1 MKAISI
7 LGSTGSVGV
16 TTLDVVGRFSDR
28 FRVVAMAAGR
38 NLDLLVE
45 QVKRFQPELVSVAT
59 PELARD
65 LATRLGTQRVTI
77 VHGLEGAIAV
87 ATHPAAKLVMSALVG
102 AMGLQPTLAAIRAG
116 KDIAFA
122 NKEVLVIA
130 GELITTAVRENR
142 VRLLPV
148 DSEHNAIFQCLE
160 GRGRESLK
168 RIILTASGGP
178 FREMAPEGFETITV
192 EQALKHPTWVM
203 GSKITID
210 SATLMNKGLEV
221 IEARW
226 LFGLKTA
233 EISVVIHPQ
242 SVIHSMVE
250 MIDGSVIAEM
260 AIPDMAIPVAYA
272 LAYPDRLPMTHLKP
286 LSLVENS
293 RLTFEEPDLRRFP
306 CLRLAYDA
314 LAAGN
319 TMTACLNAANEE
331 LVAGF
336 LAGRVRFTEIPRHIE
351 TVMNRHR
358 NTPART
364 IEDLLETDGWARASA
379 RELIG
384 ARPVA
389 A

>member
-16 TTLDVVGRFSDR
+16 TTLDVVGRFPDR

-38 NLDLLVE
+38 NLDLLTE
-45 QVKRFQPELVSVAT
+45 QVKRFRPELVSVAT
-59 PELARD
+59 PELARE
-65 LATRLGTQRVTI
+65 LATRLGPGRTTI
-77 VHGLEGAIAV
+77 MHGLEGAIAV
-87 ATHPAAKLVMSALVG
+87 ATHPEAKLVMSALVG
-102 AMGLQPTLAAIRAG
+102 AMGLQPTHAAIKAG

-130 GELITTAVRENR
+130 GQLITTAVREHQ

-148 DSEHNAIFQCLE
+148 DSEHNAVFQCLE

-178 FREMAPEGFETITV
+178 FRELPADKFESITV

-226 LFGLKTA
+226 LFDLHA
-233 EISVVIHPQ
+233 DQVSVVIHPQ

-272 LAYPDRLPMTHLKP
+272 LAYPERLPMTHLKP
-286 LSLVENS
+286 LSLAENP

-314 LAAGN
+314 LTAGN

-331 LVAGF
+331 LVASF
-336 LAGRVRFTEIPRHIE
+336 LAGRVRFTDIPRHIE
-351 TVMNRHR
+351 TVMQRHP
-358 NTPART
+358 NHAART
-364 IEDLLETDGWARASA
+364 IEDLLETDGWARAAA

>member
-38 NLDLLVE
+38 NLDLLTE
-45 QVKRFQPELVSVAT
+45 QVKRFHPELVSVAT
-59 PELARD
+59 PELARE
-65 LATRLGTQRVTI
+65 LARRLGAQRVTI

-87 ATHPAAKLVMSALVG
+87 ATHPEAKLLMSALVG
-102 AMGLQPTLAAIRAG
+102 AMGLQPTLAAIKAG

-130 GELITTAVRENR
+130 GELITTAVRDNR

-178 FREMAPEGFETITV
+178 FRELPAERFESITV
-192 EQALKHPTWVM
+192 EQAL

-226 LFGLKTA
+226 LFDLTA
-233 EISVVIHPQ
+233 AEVSVVIHPQ

-260 AIPDMAIPVAYA
+260 AVPDMAIPVAYA
-272 LAYPDRLPMTHLKP
+272 LAYPERLPMNHLKP
-286 LSLVENS
+286 LSLAENS
-293 RLTFEEPDLRRFP
+293 RLTFEEPDLQRFP
-306 CLRLAYDA
+306 CLRLAYEA

-336 LAGRVRFTEIPRHIE
+336 LAGRVGFMDIPRHIE
-351 TVMNRHR
+351 TVMRRHH
-358 NTPART
+358 NAPART
-364 IEDLLETDGWARASA
+364 IEDLLETDEWARASA

-384 ARPVA
+384 GRPVA

>member
-38 NLDLLVE
+38 NLDLLAE

-148 DSEHNAIFQCLE
+148 DSEHNAVFQCLE
-160 GRGRESLK
+160 GRGRDSLK

-226 LFGLKTA
+226 LFDLKAA
-233 EISVVIHPQ
+233 EVSVVIHPQ

-272 LAYPDRLPMTHLKP
+272 LAYPDRLLMTHLKP

-306 CLRLAYDA
+306 CLRLAYEA

-358 NTPART
+358 NSPART

>member
-59 PELARD
+59 PELSRD

-272 LAYPDRLPMTHLKP
+272 LAYPERLPMTHLKP

-336 LAGRVRFTEIPRHIE
+336 LAGRVRFMDIPRHIE
-351 TVMNRHR
+351 TVMNRHH
-358 NTPART
+358 NSAART
-364 IEDLLETDGWARASA
+364 LEDLLETDGWARATA
-379 RELIG
+379 RELIA

>member
-1 MKAISI
+1 MKTLSI

-16 TTLDVVGRFSDR
+16 TTLEVVSRFPDR
-28 FRVVAMAAGR
+28 FRVVALAAGR

-45 QVKRFQPELVSVAT
+45 QIVRFGPELVSVAT
-59 PELARD
+59 VD
-65 LATRLGTQRVTI
+65 LADELRARLGTRKVEI
-77 VHGLEGAIAV
+77 VHGLEGTCAV
-87 ATHPAAKLVMSALVG
+87 ATHPDAGLVMSALVG
-102 AMGLQPTLAAIRAG
+102 ALGLRPTLAAIQSG

-130 GELITTAVRENR
+130 GELVTRAVRER
-142 VRLLPV
+142 GVRLLPV
-148 DSEHNAIFQCLE
+148 DSEHNAIFQCLA
-160 GRGRESLK
+160 GRGREGLK

-178 FREMAPEGFETITV
+178 FRDLPAERFASVTV
-192 EQALKHPTWVM
+192 EQALNHPTWRM

-226 LFGLKTA
+226 LFGLQPD
-233 EISVVIHPQ
+233 EISIVIHPQ

-272 LAYPDRLPMTHLKP
+272 LAYPDRLPMPHLKT
-286 LSLVENS
+286 LSLAECA
-293 RLTFEEPDLRRFP
+293 RLTFEEPDFGRFP
-306 CLRLAYDA
+306 CLPLAFEA
-314 LAAGN
+314 LRAGA
-319 TMTACLNAANEE
+319 TMPACLNAANEE

-336 LAGRVRFTEIPRHIE
+336 LGGRARFVDIPRHLESIM
-351 TVMNRHR
+351 TLHPNS
-358 NTPART
+358 PAHT
-364 IEDLLETDGWARASA
+364 LEDLLETDAWARNQA
-379 RELIG
+379 RRLMGVHSE
-384 ARPVA
+384 A

>member
-1 MKAISI
+1 MKTISI

-16 TTLDVVGRFSDR
+16 TTLDVVGRFPER
-28 FRVVAMAAGR
+28 FRVAAMAAGR
-38 NLDLLVE
+38 NLDLLAK
-45 QVKRFQPELVSVAT
+45 QVARFHPELVSVAT
-59 PELARD
+59 PELARE
-65 LATRLGTQRVTI
+65 LETRLRGERVT
-77 VHGLEGAIAV
+77 VMHGLEGAIAV
-87 ATHPAAKLVMSALVG
+87 ATHHAAELVMSALVG
-102 AMGLQPTLAAIRAG
+102 AMGLTPTMAAIKAG

-130 GELITTAVRENR
+130 GELITAAVRENR

-178 FREMAPEGFETITV
+178 FRELAAEKFATITI
-192 EQALKHPTWVM
+192 EQALNHPTWRM

-226 LFGLKTA
+226 LFDLSA
-233 EISVVIHPQ
+233 AQVAVVIHPQ

-260 AIPDMAIPVAYA
+260 AIPDMAIPIAYA
-272 LAYPDRLPMTHLKP
+272 LAYPERLPLAHLRP
-286 LSLVENS
+286 LSFAENP
-293 RLTFEEPDLRRFP
+293 RLTFEEPDLTRFP
-306 CLRLAYDA
+306 CLRLAYEA
-314 LAAGN
+314 LEAGH
-319 TMTACLNAANEE
+319 TMPACLNAANEE

-336 LAGRVRFTEIPRHIE
+336 LAGRVRFVDIPRHLE
-351 TVMNRHR
+351 SVMSRHQ
-358 NTPART
+358 NAAART
-364 IEDLLETDGWARASA
+364 LEDLLETDSWGRARA

-384 ARPVA
+384 AKSA
-389 A
+389 AA

>member
-16 TTLDVVGRFSDR
+16 TTLDVAGRFADR

-38 NLDLLVE
+38 NLELLAA
-45 QVKRFQPELVSVAT
+45 QVKRFRPNLVSVAS
-59 PELARD
+59 PELARE
-65 LATRLGTQRVTI
+65 LRTRLGTFPVEI
-77 VHGLEGAIAV
+77 AHGLDGARAV
-87 ATHPAAKLVMSALVG
+87 AEHPEASLVVSAMVG
-102 AMGLQPTLAAIRAG
+102 ALGLRPTLAAIEAG

-130 GELITTAVRENR
+130 GDLVTRAARARGVK
-142 VRLLPV
+142 LLPV

-160 GRGRESLK
+160 GRAPGSVK

-178 FREMAPEGFETITV
+178 FRELPAERFSTITV
-192 EQALKHPTWVM
+192 EQALKHPTWRM
-203 GSKITID
+203 GDKITID
-210 SATLMNKGLEV
+210 SATMMNKGLEV
-221 IEARW
+221 IEAHW
-226 LFGLKTA
+226 LFGLGPA
-233 EISVVIHPQ
+233 QVSVVIHPQ

-286 LSLVENS
+286 LSFSECS
-293 RLTFEEPDLRRFP
+293 RLTFEEPDLARFP
-306 CLRLAYDA
+306 CLRLAYEA
-314 LAAGN
+314 LEAGG
-319 TMTACLNAANEE
+319 TMPACLNAANEE

-336 LAGRVRFTEIPRHIE
+336 LAGRVRFVDIARHVESI
-351 TVMNRHR
+351 MRRHA

-364 IEDLLETDGWARASA
+364 LEDLLEVDGWARAAA
-379 RELIG
+379 RELIELKG
-384 ARPVA
+384 AA

>member
-28 FRVVAMAAGR
+28 FRVAAMAAGS
-38 NLDLLVE
+38 NLDLLTE
-45 QVKRFQPELVSVAT
+45 QVKRFHPELVSVAT
-59 PELARD
+59 PELAHD
-65 LATRLGTQRVTI
+65 LSARLRGERVTI
-77 VHGLEGAIAV
+77 LHGLEGAIAV
-87 ATHPAAKLVMSALVG
+87 ATHPDAQLVMSALVG
-102 AMGLQPTLAAIRAG
+102 AMGLQPTLAAIKAG

-130 GELITTAVRENR
+130 GELITAAVRAHR

-160 GRGRESLK
+160 GRGRDSLK

-178 FREMAPEGFETITV
+178 FRELPADRFASITI
-192 EQALKHPTWVM
+192 EQALKHPTWKM

-226 LFGLKTA
+226 LFDLTA
-233 EISVVIHPQ
+233 AQVSVVIHPQ

-272 LAYPDRLPMTHLKP
+272 LAYPERLPMTHLKP
-286 LSLVENS
+286 LSLAENS
-293 RLTFEEPDLRRFP
+293 HLTFEEPDLSRFP
-306 CLRLAYDA
+306 CLSLAYEA
-314 LAAGN
+314 LAAGH
-319 TMTACLNAANEE
+319 TMPACLNAANEE

-336 LAGRVRFTEIPRHIE
+336 LAGRVSFVDIPRHLDA
-351 TVMNRHR
+351 VMRRHP
-358 NTPART
+358 NSPART
-364 IEDLLETDGWARASA
+364 IEDLLETDGWARAAA
-379 RELIG
+379 RELID
-384 ARPVA
+384 ARTVA

>member
-38 NLDLLVE
+38 NLDLLAE

-148 DSEHNAIFQCLE
+148 DSEHNAVFQCLE
-160 GRGRESLK
+160 GRGRDSLK

>member
-38 NLDLLVE
+38 NLDLLAG

-65 LATRLGTQRVTI
+65 LATRLGTQPVTI

-130 GELITTAVRENR
+130 GELITTAVRENH

-148 DSEHNAIFQCLE
+148 DSEHNAVFQCLE
-160 GRGRESLK
+160 GRGRESLR

-178 FREMAPEGFETITV
+178 FREMAADGFETITV

-226 LFGLKTA
+226 LFNLKAA

-358 NTPART
+358 NSPART

>member
-28 FRVVAMAAGR
+28 FHVAAMAAGS
-38 NLDLLVE
+38 NLDLLTE
-45 QVKRFQPELVSVAT
+45 QVKRFHPELVSVAT
-59 PELARD
+59 PELAHE
-65 LATRLGTQRVTI
+65 LAPRLRGERVTI
-77 VHGLEGAIAV
+77 LHGLEGAIAV
-87 ATHPAAKLVMSALVG
+87 ATHPDAQLVMSALVG
-102 AMGLQPTLAAIRAG
+102 AMGLQPTLAAIKAG

-130 GELITTAVRENR
+130 GELITAAVRAHQ

-160 GRGRESLK
+160 GRGRDSLK

-178 FREMAPEGFETITV
+178 FRELPADRFASITI
-192 EQALKHPTWVM
+192 EQALKHPTWKM

-226 LFGLKTA
+226 LFDLTA
-233 EISVVIHPQ
+233 AQVSVVIHPQ

-272 LAYPDRLPMTHLKP
+272 LAYPERLPMTHLKP
-286 LSLVENS
+286 LSLAENS
-293 RLTFEEPDLRRFP
+293 HLTFEEPDLSRFP
-306 CLRLAYDA
+306 CLSLAYEA
-314 LAAGN
+314 LAAGH
-319 TMTACLNAANEE
+319 TMPACLNAANEE

-336 LAGRVRFTEIPRHIE
+336 LAGRVRFVDIPRHLE
-351 TVMNRHR
+351 AVMGRHP
-358 NTPART
+358 NSPART
-364 IEDLLETDGWARASA
+364 IEDLLETDGWARAA
-379 RELIG
+379 TRELIG
-384 ARPVA
+384 ARTVA

>member
-16 TTLDVVGRFSDR
+16 TTLDVAARFSDR

-38 NLDLLVE
+38 NLDLLTE
-45 QVKRFQPELVSVAT
+45 QVKRFHPELVSVAT
-59 PELARD
+59 PELARE
-65 LATRLGTQRVTI
+65 LAARVGAQRVTI

-102 AMGLQPTLAAIRAG
+102 AMGLQPTLAAIKAG

-130 GELITTAVRENR
+130 GELITAAVRENR

-148 DSEHNAIFQCLE
+148 DSEHNAVFQCLE

-168 RIILTASGGP
+168 RVILTASGGP
-178 FREMAPEGFETITV
+178 FRELAADSFESITV
-192 EQALKHPTWVM
+192 EQALKHPTWRM

-226 LFGLKTA
+226 LFDLKAA
-233 EISVVIHPQ
+233 EVSVVIHPQ

-272 LAYPDRLPMTHLKP
+272 LAYPERLPMTHLKP

-293 RLTFEEPDLRRFP
+293 LLTFEEPDLRRFP
-306 CLRLAYDA
+306 CLRLAYEA
-314 LAAGN
+314 LAAGH
-319 TMTACLNAANEE
+319 TMPACLNAANEE

-336 LAGRVRFTEIPRHIE
+336 LAGRVRFMDIPRHIE
-351 TVMNRHR
+351 TVMQRHH
-358 NTPART
+358 NSAART
-364 IEDLLETDGWARASA
+364 IEDLLETDGWARAAA

>member
-1 MKAISI
+1 
-7 LGSTGSVGV
+7 
-16 TTLDVVGRFSDR
+16 
-28 FRVVAMAAGR
+28 VAM
-38 NLDLLVE
+38 
-45 QVKRFQPELVSVAT
+45 
-59 PELARD
+59 
-65 LATRLGTQRVTI
+65 
-77 VHGLEGAIAV
+77 
-87 ATHPAAKLVMSALVG
+87 HPDAKLVMSALVG
-102 AMGLQPTLAAIRAG
+102 AMGLQPTLAAINAG

-148 DSEHNAIFQCLE
+148 DSEHNAVFQCLE

-178 FREMAPEGFETITV
+178 FRDLPTDKFDSITV

-226 LFGLKTA
+226 LFDLKA
-233 EISVVIHPQ
+233 SQVSVVIHPQ

-272 LAYPDRLPMTHLKP
+272 LAYPERLPMTHLKP
-286 LSLVENS
+286 LSLAENS
-293 RLTFEEPDLRRFP
+293 HLTFEEPDLRRFP

-314 LAAGN
+314 LASGN
-319 TMTACLNAANEE
+319 TMPACLNAANEE
-331 LVAGF
+331 LVAAF
-336 LAGRVRFTEIPRHIE
+336 LAGRVRFTDIPRTIE
-351 TVMNRHR
+351 TVMGRHH
-358 NTPART
+358 NLPART
-364 IEDLLETDGWARASA
+364 LEDLLETDGWARAAA
-379 RELIG
+379 RELI
-384 ARPVA
+384 ASRAVA

>member
-16 TTLDVVGRFSDR
+16 TTLDVVRRFSDR
-28 FRVVAMAAGR
+28 FRVAAMAAGS
-38 NLDLLVE
+38 NLDLLTE
-45 QVKRFQPELVSVAT
+45 QVKRFHPELVSVAT
-59 PELARD
+59 PELAHE
-65 LATRLGTQRVTI
+65 LAARLRGERVTI
-77 VHGLEGAIAV
+77 VHSLEGAIAV
-87 ATHPAAKLVMSALVG
+87 ATHPDAQLVMSALVG
-102 AMGLQPTLAAIRAG
+102 AMGLQPTLAAIKAG

-130 GELITTAVRENR
+130 GELITAAVRANR

-160 GRGRESLK
+160 GRGRNFLK

-178 FREMAPEGFETITV
+178 FRELPAERFASITI
-192 EQALKHPTWVM
+192 EQALKHPTWKM

-226 LFGLKTA
+226 LFDLTA
-233 EISVVIHPQ
+233 AEVSVVIHPQ

-272 LAYPDRLPMTHLKP
+272 LAYPERLPMTHLKP
-286 LSLVENS
+286 LSLAENS
-293 RLTFEEPDLRRFP
+293 HLTFEEPDLSRFP
-306 CLRLAYDA
+306 CLGLAYEA
-314 LAAGN
+314 LAAGH
-319 TMTACLNAANEE
+319 TMPACLNAANEE

-336 LAGRVRFTEIPRHIE
+336 LAGRVRFVDIPRHLE
-351 TVMNRHR
+351 AVMRRHP
-358 NTPART
+358 NSPART
-364 IEDLLETDGWARASA
+364 IEDLLETDGWARAA
-379 RELIG
+379 TRELIG
-384 ARPVA
+384 ARTVA

>member
-38 NLDLLVE
+38 NLDLLAE

-65 LATRLGTQRVTI
+65 LATRLGAHSVTI

-148 DSEHNAIFQCLE
+148 DSEHNAVFQCLE

-178 FREMAPEGFETITV
+178 FRELAADGFEAITV
-192 EQALKHPTWVM
+192 AQALKHPTWVM

>member
-16 TTLDVVGRFSDR
+16 TTLDVVGRFSGR

-38 NLDLLVE
+38 NLDLLTE
-45 QVKRFQPELVSVAT
+45 QVKRFRPELVSVAT

-65 LATRLGTQRVTI
+65 LAARLGSDRVTI

-87 ATHPAAKLVMSALVG
+87 ATHPEAKLVMSALVG
-102 AMGLQPTLAAIRAG
+102 AMGLQPTLAAIKAG

-130 GELITTAVRENR
+130 GELITGAVRENR

-148 DSEHNAIFQCLE
+148 DSEHNAVFQCLE

-178 FREMAPEGFETITV
+178 FRELPADRFEAITI
-192 EQALKHPTWVM
+192 EQALKHPPWVM

-226 LFGLKTA
+226 LFGFGA
-233 EISVVIHPQ
+233 DRISVVVHPQ
-242 SVIHSMVE
+242 SVVHSMIE
-250 MIDGSVIAEM
+250 MVDGSVIAQLGVT
-260 AIPDMAIPVAYA
+260 DMRHPIQYA
-272 LAYPDRLPMTHLKP
+272 LTYPDRRSGELPP
-286 LSLVENS
+286 L
-293 RLTFEEPDLRRFP
+293 DI
-306 CLRLAYDA
+306 AA
-314 LAAGN
+314 L
-319 TMTACLNAANEE
+319 
-331 LVAGF
+331 
-336 LAGRVRFTEIPRHIE
+336 
-351 TVMNRHR
+351 
-358 NTPART
+358 
-364 IEDLLETDGWARASA
+364 
-379 RELIG
+379 
-384 ARPVA
+384 
-389 A
+389 

>member
-16 TTLDVVGRFSDR
+16 TTLDVVSRFSDR

-38 NLDLLVE
+38 NLDLLLE
-45 QVKRFQPELVSVAT
+45 QVMLFKPELVSVAT
-59 PELARD
+59 PELARE
-65 LATRLGTQRVTI
+65 LTTRLGSQRVTI
-77 VHGLEGAIAV
+77 MHGLEGAIAV
-87 ATHPAAKLVMSALVG
+87 ATHQDAKLVMSALVG
-102 AMGLQPTLAAIRAG
+102 AMGLQPTLAAIKAG

-130 GELITTAVRENR
+130 GELITAAVRENR

-178 FREMAPEGFETITV
+178 FRDLPADKFDSITV

-226 LFGLKTA
+226 LFDLKTSQ
-233 EISVVIHPQ
+233 ISVVIHPQ

-272 LAYPDRLPMTHLKP
+272 LAYPERLPMTHLKP

-293 RLTFEEPDLRRFP
+293 HLSFEEPDLRRFP

-314 LAAGN
+314 LASGN
-319 TMTACLNAANEE
+319 TMPACLNAANEE
-331 LVAGF
+331 LVAAF
-336 LAGRVRFTEIPRHIE
+336 LAGRVRFRDIPRTIE
-351 TVMNRHR
+351 TVMGRHH
-358 NTPART
+358 NASART
-364 IEDLLETDGWARASA
+364 LEDLLETDGWARAAA
-379 RELIG
+379 RELIA
-384 ARPVA
+384 ARAVA